1 MHAVLSGNDWCFWS
15 RAEGCEQAACV
26 RACVR
31 ARSCVATPRSA
42 TSKVHPGFIFL
53 CSACFSKIKQAQ
65 DEERRQ
71 LIQLRDILKS
81 ALQVEQKEVRGF
93 KIEGSQFSPP
103 PPPTATANALEV
115 WG

>member
-1 MHAVLSGNDWCFWS
+1 MRGQAS
-15 RAEGCEQAACV
+15 RGCEDAPGTPGLAVPQ
-26 RACVR
+26 
-31 ARSCVATPRSA
+31 SCLSLVS
-42 TSKVHPGFIFL
+42 FL
-53 CSACFSKIKQAQ
+53 KIKQAQ

-93 KIEGSQFSPP
+93 NFEGWLLEAVSQR
-103 PPPTATANALEV
+103 L